1 MGEKGARQTPEG
13 TFAADAFVAEL
24 QALGPVTSK
33 KMFGGHGIFCEGVMF
48 GLIDS
53 HGTVHLRA
61 DDDTAARFTEHGS
74 IKHSRMP
81 YWTVP
86 SGVLESESELADWA
100 AQALKVARAA
110 KR

>member
-13 TFAADAFVAEL
+13 AVAADAIVADL
-24 QALGPVTSK
+24 RPLGPVTSK
-33 KMFGGHGIFCEGVMF
+33 KMFGGHGIFCDGVLF

-53 HGTVHLRA
+53 QGTVHLRA
-61 DDDTAARFTEHGS
+61 DDASSAGFAEHGS

-86 SGVLESESELADWA
+86 AGVLESESELVSWA
-100 AQALKVARAA
+100 SQALAVARAA